1 MIQEIIHAF
10 INTSYVR
17 LEFVHGC
24 IIGYCAYYF
33 SQELPGFLSYSW
45 TDINLPE
52 LRHVTDTKEQCVEQ
66 LACRGFL
73 AVPKTA
79 L

>member
-1 MIQEIIHAF
+1 MAASLATVLIIL
-10 INTSYVR
+10 V
-17 LEFVHGC
+17 
-24 IIGYCAYYF
+24 
-33 SQELPGFLSYSW
+33 PGFLSYSW

-73 AVPKTA
+73 AVHKTD